1 MENHFEFILKA
12 TGVVTSPNHPDNY
25 PLKLNKTQTIEVE
38 SGKILRLEFT
48 HFAVDPCDISDFSDI
63 LCNSATCRV
72 SPDFFTDFVKITD
85 GDGTTLMDNRCGF
98 SDSDRDPSDSCLGRD
113 YVKVTDGDGTTLMD
127 KSCGASYSIDPSSP
141 HYFLPPNITTSSNR
155 VDIFFHTDDDDTAPG
170 WSLSWSAVTPGEK
183 ALMLNSINKFHISPA
198 IKTLISLLKHDWR
211 AHQTS

>member
-12 TGVVTSPNHPDNY
+12 TGVVNSTNHPDNY
-25 PLKLNKTQTIEVE
+25 PHNLNKTQTIEVE
-38 SGKILRLEFT
+38 SGKILRLQFT
-48 HFAVDPCDISDFSDI
+48 SFAVI
-63 LCNSATCRV
+63 
-72 SPDFFTDFVKITD
+72 
-85 GDGTTLMDNRCGF
+85 GF
-98 SDSDRDPSDSCLGRD
+98 PSDSCQGLDFVRI
-113 YVKVTDGDGTTLMD
+113 TDGDGTTLMD